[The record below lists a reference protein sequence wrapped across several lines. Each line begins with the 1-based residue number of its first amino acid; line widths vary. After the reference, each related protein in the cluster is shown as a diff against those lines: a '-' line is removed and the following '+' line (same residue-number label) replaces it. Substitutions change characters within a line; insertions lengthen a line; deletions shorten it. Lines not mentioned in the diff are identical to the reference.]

1 MRRFVLIISVF
12 LMALFPLCGAYA
24 EEQVYI
30 ENPDFQYMDAES
42 MPSGWY
48 TDAWYTG
55 DGDFFVEMDEVDGIT
70 CLHITNPAQN
80 DVRLCQDIDV
90 EPDSYYRIS
99 CDIKARG
106 VSDGGGANVSVAGTM
121 AASEPI
127 TGNADWRRAE
137 LVGRTEQ
144 DQYTMTVCMR
154 LGGYSS
160 LSSGEAWF
168 KDFSVT
174 KLDGAP
180 AGEVQDFYYYNNA
193 NANSESGSHN
203 VNELHGG
210 AMLLTVLL
218 SGVIGAICYRKG
230 ILKKPGPD
238 GEGVNVCMLLV
249 LAFLMRCLLS
259 LVFYGHSTDINCFMA
274 WSYHLAGDGLANF
287 YNSGMFA
294 DYPPGYMY
302 ILWLT
307 GSIAR
312 ALGLEYGGAGYVLI
326 TKMPSIMADI
336 FAAYMTY
343 RIARKR
349 LTESQSALLC
359 CIVAFNPA
367 MAFISGAWG
376 QVDMIP
382 AIMLLGVIYLFDS
395 DKLELAGLL
404 YGAAIITKPQ
414 SLMIGPLLAVAYF
427 AKVYDKGWRYALRT
441 LAAVALAV
449 IAIFALAWPF
459 KGAQQPLWF
468 MDKLLGTAT
477 SYPYA
482 SVEAFNMPALLG
494 GNWADVNAPLLG
506 LTYGKWGSIMIALSC
521 IAAAAGYIRSRD
533 KKYSLTLSGALLLSG
548 IFTFGQYMHERY
560 IFPVLPLLIAA
571 FLLSGDRRLIK
582 TYMIYTCGL
591 LLNVLAAFVVVK
603 SAALRGA
610 EYNVITLI
618 GSVINLMA
626 FASMITAYWSMTV
639 RREIYPAYCE
649 ERMEKTDGTVYEIQG
664 DTPVVTLRDRLYCF
678 ALTLVYAII
687 ALTNLGTT
695 QAPENY
701 WIGSVGDTA
710 AITLESP
717 EEISEIRIFGGIYE
731 GRATLSFSDGQSI
744 EYVQENDDMFRWITV
759 SGDDA
764 VYTDKIGI
772 EVTEGRVWINEM
784 ALLDGDGNIIKST
797 ASEGAEALV
806 DEPEEIPETPSY
818 LNGMYFDE
826 LYHGRTAYEHL
837 HGIAPYENSHPPLG
851 KIFIMLGIAIFG
863 MNAFGW
869 RIIGTLFGIA
879 MVPIMY
885 AFGKKLFR
893 RSDYALLAAGLFTF
907 DFMHFTQTRIATID
921 VYGVFFIILMYYFM
935 YDYYCMNFFDDGL
948 KATLK
953 PLAIA
958 GLFFGLGAAS
968 KWICIYAGG
977 GLAVILFTSLGQR
990 YAEYR
995 RFKNAPGKAE
1005 RRRVQGFW
1013 RNTLMT
1019 LLWCCVFYIAV
1030 PVVIYLL
1037 SYIPYVLCENHYGL
1051 SGIWDFQKFMFNYHS
1066 GLTATHPYESP
1077 WWQWPLDLRPV
1088 WYYISYRVPEGMTS
1102 TISAFGNPAVWW
1114 VCSACTGILCARLIA
1129 GRSKPDKGIFV
1140 LLIGLGANYLP
1151 WVLVTRCT
1159 FAYHFFASVPFIV
1172 FITVWL
1178 IREFDERHPKL
1189 RRVKWAYLG
1198 LVVLLFALFYPVIS
1212 GAPASIEYVRALEWL
1227 PGWTFMGY

>member
-55 DGDFFVEMDEVDGIT
+55 DGDFFVEMDEVDGNT

-99 CDIKARG
+99 CDIKAQG

-230 ILKKPGPD
+230 ILRKPGPD

-274 WSYHLAGDGLANF
+274 WSYHLAGDGLTNF

-404 YGAAIITKPQ
+404 YGVAIITKPQ

-441 LAAVALAV
+441 LASVALAV

-506 LTYGKWGSIMIALSC
+506 LTYGKWGRIMIAL
-521 IAAAAGYIRSRD
+521 
-533 KKYSLTLSGALLLSG
+533 
-548 IFTFGQYMHERY
+548 
-560 IFPVLPLLIAA
+560 
-571 FLLSGDRRLIK
+571 
-582 TYMIYTCGL
+582 
-591 LLNVLAAFVVVK
+591 
-603 SAALRGA
+603 
-610 EYNVITLI
+610 
-618 GSVINLMA
+618 
-626 FASMITAYWSMTV
+626 
-639 RREIYPAYCE
+639 
-649 ERMEKTDGTVYEIQG
+649 
-664 DTPVVTLRDRLYCF
+664 
-678 ALTLVYAII
+678 
-687 ALTNLGTT
+687 
-695 QAPENY
+695 
-701 WIGSVGDTA
+701 
-710 AITLESP
+710 
-717 EEISEIRIFGGIYE
+717 
-731 GRATLSFSDGQSI
+731 
-744 EYVQENDDMFRWITV
+744 
-759 SGDDA
+759 
-764 VYTDKIGI
+764 
-772 EVTEGRVWINEM
+772 
-784 ALLDGDGNIIKST
+784 
-797 ASEGAEALV
+797 
-806 DEPEEIPETPSY
+806 
-818 LNGMYFDE
+818 
-826 LYHGRTAYEHL
+826 
-837 HGIAPYENSHPPLG
+837 
-851 KIFIMLGIAIFG
+851 
-863 MNAFGW
+863 
-869 RIIGTLFGIA
+869 
-879 MVPIMY
+879 
-885 AFGKKLFR
+885 
-893 RSDYALLAAGLFTF
+893 
-907 DFMHFTQTRIATID
+907 
-921 VYGVFFIILMYYFM
+921 
-935 YDYYCMNFFDDGL
+935 
-948 KATLK
+948 
-953 PLAIA
+953 
-958 GLFFGLGAAS
+958 
-968 KWICIYAGG
+968 
-977 GLAVILFTSLGQR
+977 
-990 YAEYR
+990 
-995 RFKNAPGKAE
+995 
-1005 RRRVQGFW
+1005 
-1013 RNTLMT
+1013 
-1019 LLWCCVFYIAV
+1019 
-1030 PVVIYLL
+1030 
-1037 SYIPYVLCENHYGL
+1037 
-1051 SGIWDFQKFMFNYHS
+1051 
-1066 GLTATHPYESP
+1066 
-1077 WWQWPLDLRPV
+1077 
-1088 WYYISYRVPEGMTS
+1088 
-1102 TISAFGNPAVWW
+1102 
-1114 VCSACTGILCARLIA
+1114 
-1129 GRSKPDKGIFV
+1129 
-1140 LLIGLGANYLP
+1140 
-1151 WVLVTRCT
+1151 
-1159 FAYHFFASVPFIV
+1159 
-1172 FITVWL
+1172 
-1178 IREFDERHPKL
+1178 
-1189 RRVKWAYLG
+1189 
-1198 LVVLLFALFYPVIS
+1198 
-1212 GAPASIEYVRALEWL
+1212 
-1227 PGWTFMGY
+1227 

>member
-1 MRRFVLIISVF
+1 MRRFVLIISAF

-48 TDAWYTG
+48 IDAWYTG
-55 DGDFFVEMDEVDGIT
+55 DGDFFVELDEADGNT
-70 CLHITNPAQN
+70 CLHMTNPVQN

-99 CDIKARG
+99 CDIKAHG

-127 TGNADWRRAE
+127 TGDADWQRAE
-137 LVGRTEQ
+137 LVGKTGQ

-193 NANSESGSHN
+193 NANNESGSHN

-230 ILKKPGPD
+230 ILKKPEPD
-238 GEGVNVCMLLV
+238 GEGINVCMLLV

-312 ALGLEYGGAGYVLI
+312 VLGLEYGGAGYVLI
-326 TKMPSIMADI
+326 TKMPGILADI
-336 FAAYMTY
+336 FAAYMAY
-343 RIARKR
+343 RIARER

-395 DKLELAGLL
+395 GKLELAGLL

-427 AKVYDKGWRYALRT
+427 AKVYDKGWRYAIRT

-459 KGAQQPLWF
+459 KGAQHPLWF

-533 KKYSLTLSGALLLSG
+533 K
-548 IFTFGQYMHERY
+548 
-560 IFPVLPLLIAA
+560 
-571 FLLSGDRRLIK
+571 
-582 TYMIYTCGL
+582 
-591 LLNVLAAFVVVK
+591 N
-603 SAALRGA
+603 
-610 EYNVITLI
+610 
-618 GSVINLMA
+618 
-626 FASMITAYWSMTV
+626 
-639 RREIYPAYCE
+639 
-649 ERMEKTDGTVYEIQG
+649 
-664 DTPVVTLRDRLYCF
+664 
-678 ALTLVYAII
+678 
-687 ALTNLGTT
+687 
-695 QAPENY
+695 
-701 WIGSVGDTA
+701 
-710 AITLESP
+710 
-717 EEISEIRIFGGIYE
+717 
-731 GRATLSFSDGQSI
+731 
-744 EYVQENDDMFRWITV
+744 
-759 SGDDA
+759 
-764 VYTDKIGI
+764 
-772 EVTEGRVWINEM
+772 
-784 ALLDGDGNIIKST
+784 T
-797 ASEGAEALV
+797 ASLCLGRCCSPV
-806 DEPEEIPETPSY
+806 YSPSASIC
-818 LNGMYFDE
+818 MRD
-826 LYHGRTAYEHL
+826 
-837 HGIAPYENSHPPLG
+837 
-851 KIFIMLGIAIFG
+851 IFS
-863 MNAFGW
+863 
-869 RIIGTLFGIA
+869 R
-879 MVPIMY
+879 
-885 AFGKKLFR
+885 
-893 RSDYALLAAGLFTF
+893 
-907 DFMHFTQTRIATID
+907 
-921 VYGVFFIILMYYFM
+921 
-935 YDYYCMNFFDDGL
+935 
-948 KATLK
+948 
-953 PLAIA
+953 
-958 GLFFGLGAAS
+958 
-968 KWICIYAGG
+968 
-977 GLAVILFTSLGQR
+977 
-990 YAEYR
+990 
-995 RFKNAPGKAE
+995 
-1005 RRRVQGFW
+1005 
-1013 RNTLMT
+1013 
-1019 LLWCCVFYIAV
+1019 CCRC
-1030 PVVIYLL
+1030 
-1037 SYIPYVLCENHYGL
+1037 S
-1051 SGIWDFQKFMFNYHS
+1051 
-1066 GLTATHPYESP
+1066 
-1077 WWQWPLDLRPV
+1077 LRP
-1088 WYYISYRVPEGMTS
+1088 S
-1102 TISAFGNPAVWW
+1102 
-1114 VCSACTGILCARLIA
+1114 C
-1129 GRSKPDKGIFV
+1129 
-1140 LLIGLGANYLP
+1140 
-1151 WVLVTRCT
+1151 
-1159 FAYHFFASVPFIV
+1159 
-1172 FITVWL
+1172 
-1178 IREFDERHPKL
+1178 
-1189 RRVKWAYLG
+1189 
-1198 LVVLLFALFYPVIS
+1198 
-1212 GAPASIEYVRALEWL
+1212 
-1227 PGWTFMGY
+1227 

>member
-99 CDIKARG
+99 CDIKAQG

-127 TGNADWRRAE
+127 TGDADWRRAE

-168 KDFSVT
+168 KDFSVI

-326 TKMPSIMADI
+326 TKMPSILADI

-441 LAAVALAV
+441 LASVALAV

-459 KGAQQPLWF
+459 KGAQQPMWF

-506 LTYGKWGSIMIALSC
+506 LTYGK
-521 IAAAAGYIRSRD
+521 
-533 KKYSLTLSGALLLSG
+533 
-548 IFTFGQYMHERY
+548 
-560 IFPVLPLLIAA
+560 
-571 FLLSGDRRLIK
+571 
-582 TYMIYTCGL
+582 
-591 LLNVLAAFVVVK
+591 
-603 SAALRGA
+603 
-610 EYNVITLI
+610 
-618 GSVINLMA
+618 
-626 FASMITAYWSMTV
+626 
-639 RREIYPAYCE
+639 
-649 ERMEKTDGTVYEIQG
+649 
-664 DTPVVTLRDRLYCF
+664 
-678 ALTLVYAII
+678 
-687 ALTNLGTT
+687 
-695 QAPENY
+695 
-701 WIGSVGDTA
+701 
-710 AITLESP
+710 
-717 EEISEIRIFGGIYE
+717 
-731 GRATLSFSDGQSI
+731 
-744 EYVQENDDMFRWITV
+744 
-759 SGDDA
+759 
-764 VYTDKIGI
+764 
-772 EVTEGRVWINEM
+772 
-784 ALLDGDGNIIKST
+784 
-797 ASEGAEALV
+797 
-806 DEPEEIPETPSY
+806 
-818 LNGMYFDE
+818 
-826 LYHGRTAYEHL
+826 
-837 HGIAPYENSHPPLG
+837 
-851 KIFIMLGIAIFG
+851 
-863 MNAFGW
+863 
-869 RIIGTLFGIA
+869 
-879 MVPIMY
+879 
-885 AFGKKLFR
+885 
-893 RSDYALLAAGLFTF
+893 
-907 DFMHFTQTRIATID
+907 
-921 VYGVFFIILMYYFM
+921 
-935 YDYYCMNFFDDGL
+935 
-948 KATLK
+948 
-953 PLAIA
+953 
-958 GLFFGLGAAS
+958 
-968 KWICIYAGG
+968 
-977 GLAVILFTSLGQR
+977 
-990 YAEYR
+990 
-995 RFKNAPGKAE
+995 
-1005 RRRVQGFW
+1005 
-1013 RNTLMT
+1013 
-1019 LLWCCVFYIAV
+1019 
-1030 PVVIYLL
+1030 
-1037 SYIPYVLCENHYGL
+1037 
-1051 SGIWDFQKFMFNYHS
+1051 
-1066 GLTATHPYESP
+1066 
-1077 WWQWPLDLRPV
+1077 
-1088 WYYISYRVPEGMTS
+1088 
-1102 TISAFGNPAVWW
+1102 
-1114 VCSACTGILCARLIA
+1114 
-1129 GRSKPDKGIFV
+1129 
-1140 LLIGLGANYLP
+1140 
-1151 WVLVTRCT
+1151 
-1159 FAYHFFASVPFIV
+1159 
-1172 FITVWL
+1172 
-1178 IREFDERHPKL
+1178 
-1189 RRVKWAYLG
+1189 
-1198 LVVLLFALFYPVIS
+1198 
-1212 GAPASIEYVRALEWL
+1212 
-1227 PGWTFMGY
+1227 

>member
-55 DGDFFVEMDEVDGIT
+55 DGDFFVEVDEVDGNT

-99 CDIKARG
+99 CDIKAHG

-127 TGNADWRRAE
+127 TGDADWRRAE

-343 RIARKR
+343 RIAHKR

-441 LAAVALAV
+441 
-449 IAIFALAWPF
+449 
-459 KGAQQPLWF
+459 
-468 MDKLLGTAT
+468 
-477 SYPYA
+477 
-482 SVEAFNMPALLG
+482 
-494 GNWADVNAPLLG
+494 
-506 LTYGKWGSIMIALSC
+506 
-521 IAAAAGYIRSRD
+521 
-533 KKYSLTLSGALLLSG
+533 
-548 IFTFGQYMHERY
+548 
-560 IFPVLPLLIAA
+560 
-571 FLLSGDRRLIK
+571 
-582 TYMIYTCGL
+582 
-591 LLNVLAAFVVVK
+591 
-603 SAALRGA
+603 
-610 EYNVITLI
+610 
-618 GSVINLMA
+618 
-626 FASMITAYWSMTV
+626 
-639 RREIYPAYCE
+639 
-649 ERMEKTDGTVYEIQG
+649 
-664 DTPVVTLRDRLYCF
+664 
-678 ALTLVYAII
+678 
-687 ALTNLGTT
+687 
-695 QAPENY
+695 
-701 WIGSVGDTA
+701 
-710 AITLESP
+710 
-717 EEISEIRIFGGIYE
+717 
-731 GRATLSFSDGQSI
+731 
-744 EYVQENDDMFRWITV
+744 
-759 SGDDA
+759 
-764 VYTDKIGI
+764 
-772 EVTEGRVWINEM
+772 
-784 ALLDGDGNIIKST
+784 
-797 ASEGAEALV
+797 
-806 DEPEEIPETPSY
+806 
-818 LNGMYFDE
+818 
-826 LYHGRTAYEHL
+826 
-837 HGIAPYENSHPPLG
+837 
-851 KIFIMLGIAIFG
+851 
-863 MNAFGW
+863 
-869 RIIGTLFGIA
+869 
-879 MVPIMY
+879 
-885 AFGKKLFR
+885 
-893 RSDYALLAAGLFTF
+893 
-907 DFMHFTQTRIATID
+907 
-921 VYGVFFIILMYYFM
+921 
-935 YDYYCMNFFDDGL
+935 
-948 KATLK
+948 
-953 PLAIA
+953 
-958 GLFFGLGAAS
+958 
-968 KWICIYAGG
+968 
-977 GLAVILFTSLGQR
+977 
-990 YAEYR
+990 
-995 RFKNAPGKAE
+995 
-1005 RRRVQGFW
+1005 
-1013 RNTLMT
+1013 
-1019 LLWCCVFYIAV
+1019 
-1030 PVVIYLL
+1030 
-1037 SYIPYVLCENHYGL
+1037 
-1051 SGIWDFQKFMFNYHS
+1051 
-1066 GLTATHPYESP
+1066 
-1077 WWQWPLDLRPV
+1077 
-1088 WYYISYRVPEGMTS
+1088 
-1102 TISAFGNPAVWW
+1102 
-1114 VCSACTGILCARLIA
+1114 
-1129 GRSKPDKGIFV
+1129 
-1140 LLIGLGANYLP
+1140 
-1151 WVLVTRCT
+1151 
-1159 FAYHFFASVPFIV
+1159 
-1172 FITVWL
+1172 
-1178 IREFDERHPKL
+1178 
-1189 RRVKWAYLG
+1189 
-1198 LVVLLFALFYPVIS
+1198 
-1212 GAPASIEYVRALEWL
+1212 
-1227 PGWTFMGY
+1227 

>member
-55 DGDFFVEMDEVDGIT
+55 DGDFFVEMDEVDGNT

-99 CDIKARG
+99 CDIKAHG

-274 WSYHLAGDGLANF
+274 WSHHLAEDGLASF

-336 FAAYMTY
+336 FAAYMAY

-349 LTESQSALLC
+349 LTESQSTLLC

-441 LAAVALAV
+441 LVSVALAV
-449 IAIFALAWPF
+449 IAIFALTWPF

-533 KKYSLTLSGALLLSG
+533 KKYSLTLAGALLLSG

-582 TYMIYTCGL
+582 TYVIYTCGL

-610 EYNVITLI
+610 E
-618 GSVINLMA
+618 
-626 FASMITAYWSMTV
+626 
-639 RREIYPAYCE
+639 
-649 ERMEKTDGTVYEIQG
+649 
-664 DTPVVTLRDRLYCF
+664 
-678 ALTLVYAII
+678 
-687 ALTNLGTT
+687 
-695 QAPENY
+695 
-701 WIGSVGDTA
+701 
-710 AITLESP
+710 
-717 EEISEIRIFGGIYE
+717 
-731 GRATLSFSDGQSI
+731 
-744 EYVQENDDMFRWITV
+744 
-759 SGDDA
+759 
-764 VYTDKIGI
+764 
-772 EVTEGRVWINEM
+772 
-784 ALLDGDGNIIKST
+784 
-797 ASEGAEALV
+797 
-806 DEPEEIPETPSY
+806 
-818 LNGMYFDE
+818 
-826 LYHGRTAYEHL
+826 
-837 HGIAPYENSHPPLG
+837 
-851 KIFIMLGIAIFG
+851 
-863 MNAFGW
+863 
-869 RIIGTLFGIA
+869 
-879 MVPIMY
+879 
-885 AFGKKLFR
+885 
-893 RSDYALLAAGLFTF
+893 
-907 DFMHFTQTRIATID
+907 
-921 VYGVFFIILMYYFM
+921 
-935 YDYYCMNFFDDGL
+935 
-948 KATLK
+948 
-953 PLAIA
+953 
-958 GLFFGLGAAS
+958 
-968 KWICIYAGG
+968 
-977 GLAVILFTSLGQR
+977 
-990 YAEYR
+990 
-995 RFKNAPGKAE
+995 
-1005 RRRVQGFW
+1005 
-1013 RNTLMT
+1013 
-1019 LLWCCVFYIAV
+1019 
-1030 PVVIYLL
+1030 
-1037 SYIPYVLCENHYGL
+1037 
-1051 SGIWDFQKFMFNYHS
+1051 
-1066 GLTATHPYESP
+1066 
-1077 WWQWPLDLRPV
+1077 
-1088 WYYISYRVPEGMTS
+1088 
-1102 TISAFGNPAVWW
+1102 
-1114 VCSACTGILCARLIA
+1114 
-1129 GRSKPDKGIFV
+1129 
-1140 LLIGLGANYLP
+1140 
-1151 WVLVTRCT
+1151 
-1159 FAYHFFASVPFIV
+1159 
-1172 FITVWL
+1172 
-1178 IREFDERHPKL
+1178 
-1189 RRVKWAYLG
+1189 
-1198 LVVLLFALFYPVIS
+1198 
-1212 GAPASIEYVRALEWL
+1212 
-1227 PGWTFMGY
+1227 

>member
-55 DGDFFVEMDEVDGIT
+55 DGDFFVEMDEVDGNT
-70 CLHITNPAQN
+70 CLHIINPDQN

-99 CDIKARG
+99 CDIKAQG

-326 TKMPSIMADI
+326 TKMPSILADI

-349 LTESQSALLC
+349 LTEGQSALLC

-376 QVDMIP
+376 QVDIIP

-506 LTYGKWGSIMIALSC
+506 LTYGKWGSIMIVLSC

-560 IFPVLPLLIAA
+560 IFPVLPL
-571 FLLSGDRRLIK
+571 
-582 TYMIYTCGL
+582 
-591 LLNVLAAFVVVK
+591 
-603 SAALRGA
+603 
-610 EYNVITLI
+610 
-618 GSVINLMA
+618 
-626 FASMITAYWSMTV
+626 
-639 RREIYPAYCE
+639 
-649 ERMEKTDGTVYEIQG
+649 
-664 DTPVVTLRDRLYCF
+664 
-678 ALTLVYAII
+678 
-687 ALTNLGTT
+687 
-695 QAPENY
+695 
-701 WIGSVGDTA
+701 
-710 AITLESP
+710 
-717 EEISEIRIFGGIYE
+717 
-731 GRATLSFSDGQSI
+731 
-744 EYVQENDDMFRWITV
+744 
-759 SGDDA
+759 
-764 VYTDKIGI
+764 
-772 EVTEGRVWINEM
+772 
-784 ALLDGDGNIIKST
+784 
-797 ASEGAEALV
+797 
-806 DEPEEIPETPSY
+806 
-818 LNGMYFDE
+818 
-826 LYHGRTAYEHL
+826 
-837 HGIAPYENSHPPLG
+837 
-851 KIFIMLGIAIFG
+851 
-863 MNAFGW
+863 
-869 RIIGTLFGIA
+869 
-879 MVPIMY
+879 
-885 AFGKKLFR
+885 
-893 RSDYALLAAGLFTF
+893 
-907 DFMHFTQTRIATID
+907 
-921 VYGVFFIILMYYFM
+921 
-935 YDYYCMNFFDDGL
+935 
-948 KATLK
+948 
-953 PLAIA
+953 
-958 GLFFGLGAAS
+958 
-968 KWICIYAGG
+968 
-977 GLAVILFTSLGQR
+977 
-990 YAEYR
+990 
-995 RFKNAPGKAE
+995 
-1005 RRRVQGFW
+1005 
-1013 RNTLMT
+1013 
-1019 LLWCCVFYIAV
+1019 
-1030 PVVIYLL
+1030 
-1037 SYIPYVLCENHYGL
+1037 
-1051 SGIWDFQKFMFNYHS
+1051 
-1066 GLTATHPYESP
+1066 
-1077 WWQWPLDLRPV
+1077 
-1088 WYYISYRVPEGMTS
+1088 
-1102 TISAFGNPAVWW
+1102 
-1114 VCSACTGILCARLIA
+1114 
-1129 GRSKPDKGIFV
+1129 
-1140 LLIGLGANYLP
+1140 
-1151 WVLVTRCT
+1151 
-1159 FAYHFFASVPFIV
+1159 
-1172 FITVWL
+1172 
-1178 IREFDERHPKL
+1178 
-1189 RRVKWAYLG
+1189 
-1198 LVVLLFALFYPVIS
+1198 
-1212 GAPASIEYVRALEWL
+1212 
-1227 PGWTFMGY
+1227 